1 MPGHGKGGGNETRFA
16 AGLHP
21 ERGGRVLEDLHA
33 DVRGIC
39 LGSGAVSSVR
49 GRAGTAVRAERGA
62 ACAAVWQYRRL
73 TGIETERRSAE
84 TGQNNRKAASKKPVE
99 YFLACHTARQAFPPE
114 TGKLPAEERKEHHVR
129 MAQNNPRR
137 QIHR

>member
-1 MPGHGKGGGNETRFA
+1 MPGNGKGGGNETRFA

-21 ERGGRVLEDLHA
+21 ERGGRVLANLHA

-49 GRAGTAVRAERGA
+49 GRAGTAVGAERGA
-62 ACAAVWQYRRL
+62 ACAALFEAEYRRL

-84 TGQNNRKAASKKPVE
+84 TGQNNRKAANV
-99 YFLACHTARQAFPPE
+99 
-114 TGKLPAEERKEHHVR
+114 RKDENY
-129 MAQNNPRR
+129 A
-137 QIHR
+137 

>member
-1 MPGHGKGGGNETRFA
+1 MKHSRCFFYAGNGKGGGNETRFA

-49 GRAGTAVRAERGA
+49 GRAGTAVRAERGT
-62 ACAAVWQYRRL
+62 ACAALFGAEYRRL

-84 TGQNNRKAASKKPVE
+84 TGQNNRKAANV
-99 YFLACHTARQAFPPE
+99 
-114 TGKLPAEERKEHHVR
+114 RKEGTSC
-129 MAQNNPRR
+129 
-137 QIHR
+137 